1 MGLFASDTAPDR
13 THRFFP
19 PHRFLLKMALTSK
32 KRAFIVAVREGA
44 SNKDAAIAAGCSEK
58 TASAAGSRLAKDPDV
73 IRELHKLNAL
83 FPVNGAVKADVKA
96 AVKAKPSKPAASAPK
111 VVVEPVDRA
120 PQALEISD
128 ADPLAFFRLMMAD
141 GDMDPKL
148 RLEAAKSLAA
158 FTVQKPGDA
167 GKKQEKENAA
177 KAASKGKFG
186 ASAPPPSHLRSVK

>member
-1 MGLFASDTAPDR
+1 
-13 THRFFP
+13 
-19 PHRFLLKMALTSK
+19 MALTSK

-44 SNKDAAIAAGCSEK
+44 SNKDAAIAAGCSGK

-83 FPVNGAVKADVKA
+83 FPVKADVKTDVKTGVKADVKA
-96 AVKAKPSKPAASAPK
+96 DVKAKPVKAGRHALTPAI
-111 VVVEPVDRA
+111 EPVERA
-120 PQALEISD
+120 AVSPDVLDE
-128 ADPLAFFRLMMAD
+128 DPLAFFRSMMAD
-141 GDMDPKL
+141 DDMDPKL